1 MSDLL
6 VYRNKGERRLYIT
19 RPIKVAFLI
28 LLFYLLQSCVM
39 PYFRIGGVI
48 GNLNLVLIAILT
60 VSLGKK
66 YAFVSA
72 AIVGI
77 IMESV
82 ERNMP
87 SFYIIIYP
95 TLALIFA
102 QLFSDMSEIK
112 REIRRIRIKSDEQ
125 NKKIDTIKRRNKW
138 FKFFRAS
145 PADDINPHIR
155 ILLNAVS
162 LQAAYEFIMI
172 IIVALNGVSIT
183 WNHLLNAIKAMSYTA
198 FLSLLMFPV
207 RYFLGMYRK
216 KTVKD
221 VGDDYEQYELSP
233 QNLQEIAIIPEMPEA
248 DSLAGFEM
256 RMSAGVEKIDISS
269 DNNKED
275 GKEPDN
281 SKAEPDDNPQTNDD
295 KKQESTDTDEI
306 SAYNDNTD
314 ETSSHADDTKVI
326 EDAD

>member
-1 MSDLL
+1 MSGIAT
-6 VYRNKGERRLYIT
+6 YRDKKLRRLYLT
-19 RPIKVAFLI
+19 RPLKVAFLI

-39 PYFRIGGVI
+39 PYFRVGGVI

-72 AIVGI
+72 AMVGI

-82 ERNMP
+82 ERNMQ

-112 REIRRIRIKSDEQ
+112 REIRRIRVKSDEQ
-125 NKKIDTIKRRNKW
+125 NKKIDTLKRRSKW
-138 FKFFRAS
+138 LKFFRAS

-162 LQAAYEFIMI
+162 LQAAYELIMI
-172 IIVALNGVSIT
+172 IMVILNGVNIT
-183 WNHLLNAIKAMSYTA
+183 WSHLLNAIKTISYTA

-207 RYFLGMYRK
+207 RYFLGMYHK
-216 KTVKD
+216 KAVKD

-233 QNLQEIAIIPEMPEA
+233 QDLQGIAIIPEMPEA

-256 RMSAGVEKIDISS
+256 RMNEGVEKINISG
-269 DNNKED
+269 DNDNKD
-275 GKEPDN
+275 GD
-281 SKAEPDDNPQTNDD
+281 EPDDKTQETDDNEKHENSIKDD
-295 KKQESTDTDEI
+295 KFVD
-306 SAYNDNTD
+306 DNTD
-314 ETSSHADDTKVI
+314 ETSS
-326 EDAD
+326 EE